1 MPNVTFQLYLQV
13 KSRKWVE
20 TSTMDVSGEMITEIK
35 RKLYS
40 KRSVDIYNACIDIRK
55 KVIKTPRGIDRLVRD
70 QVIPVLL
77 GILKRTSDEQVI
89 HQTINRF
96 YQDL

>member
-1 MPNVTFQLYLQV
+1 
-13 KSRKWVE
+13 
-20 TSTMDVSGEMITEIK
+20 MDVSGEMITEIK

-55 KVIKTPRGIDRLVRD
+55 KVIKTPRGIGRLVRD

-96 YQDL
+96 ARTCKRLNEQFITKFNTCCLSVLLH